1 MKLAIIFGGASTEHS
16 VSVVSGTSV
25 LKNLDKNK
33 YEITPLYI
41 DKNGEWYKYTKEVR
55 EIEIAKIGEKIE
67 EIEKIDNIMEV
78 LRNQEVLFPV
88 LHGLYGEDGTI
99 QGLFEMI
106 NVPYVGDEVLSSSVG
121 MDKVY
126 TKVIFDKAQIN
137 QTKYI
142 YIRKYEDN
150 YICIDNDFSEK
161 IIKLEE
167 ITNIVTKEL
176 KFPVFVKPSN
186 SGSSVGISKV
196 HDEIELENAI
206 TEASKFDKKIIIE
219 QGIIGREVECAV
231 LGNEK
236 VIASCIGEVKAADD
250 FYSYDAK
257 YNNQESKTIIPAE
270 ISKEKAKEIQELAIK
285 AFKAIDGKGL
295 SRVDFFIEQNT
306 EKVYINEINTL
317 PGFTSIS
324 MYPKLFEESGIEYTD
339 LLDKL
344 ISIAFNK

>member
-1 MKLAIIFGGASTEHS
+1 MKKQKLGVIFGGMSTEKEVS
-16 VSVVSGTSV
+16 CVSAVSVI
-25 LKNLDKNK
+25 KNLNRDK
-33 YEITPLYI
+33 YEIFPIYI
-41 DKNGEWYKYTKEVR
+41 SKTGNWFKLIDFEQREKYGEELEGKEP
-55 EIEIAKIGEKIE
+55 
-67 EIEKIDNIMEV
+67 IDNIIEYLKSLDV
-78 LRNQEVLFPV
+78 IFPV
-88 LHGLYGEDGTI
+88 LHGMYGEDGTI
-99 QGLFEMI
+99 QGLLELLKI
-106 NVPYVGDEVLSSSVG
+106 PYVGCGVLASSVG

-324 MYPKLFEESGIEYTD
+324 MHPKLFEESGIEYTD